1 MTTDQIEQAAMELLG
16 LYTGRYGMD
25 DSAAIPVDMVVESAL
40 GLTLELDDLSKRL
53 GAQDILGAT
62 WIQSKTVVIDQ
73 SLEPSE
79 NPAMEGRFNFTLA
92 HEAGHWVMHAH
103 QIADIPEQATLFYIS
118 TAPSIVCRS
127 SQRKDSM
134 EWQADRFASYLLM
147 PEDRIINF
155 WREIRGGID
164 QYMAFEENEAIKG
177 ESESVSACRCA
188 ICAPSRMPRH
198 SLFRNHISGG
208 PGATGSFTPGQRL
221 QPLRNSET
229 LGLTPRRG

>member
-1 MTTDQIEQAAMELLG
+1 MELLG
-16 LYTGRYGMD
+16 LYAGRYGMD
-25 DSAAIPVDMVVESAL
+25 DSTAIPVDMVVESAL

-103 QIADIPEQATLFYIS
+103 QIADIPEQATLFDIS

-127 SQRKDSM
+127 SQRKESM

-147 PEDRIINF
+147 PEDRIMNF
-155 WREIRGGID
+155 WREIRGGLN
-164 QYMAFEENEAIKG
+164 QYMAFEEIEAIKAQ
-177 ESESVSACRCA
+177 SEYSIPVTQVAKDMAEHFRVSGQAMQIRLEGLKLILA
-188 ICAPSRMPRH
+188 EQPEPD
-198 SLFRNHISGG
+198 LFSG
-208 PGATGSFTPGQRL
+208 
-221 QPLRNSET
+221 
-229 LGLTPRRG
+229 

>member
-1 MTTDQIEQAAMELLG
+1 MELLG
-16 LYTGRYGMD
+16 LYAGRYGMD
-25 DSAAIPVDMVVESAL
+25 DSTAIPVDMVVESAL

-103 QIADIPEQATLFYIS
+103 QIADIPEQATLFDIS

-147 PEDRIINF
+147 PEDRIRSY
-155 WREIRGGID
+155 WREIPGGLD
-164 QYMAFEENEAIKG
+164 QYMAFEEIEAIKAQ
-177 ESESVSACRCA
+177 SEYSIPVTQVAKDMAEHFRVSGQAMQIRLEGLKLILA
-188 ICAPSRMPRH
+188 EQPEPD
-198 SLFRNHISGG
+198 LFSG
-208 PGATGSFTPGQRL
+208 
-221 QPLRNSET
+221 
-229 LGLTPRRG
+229 

>member
-1 MTTDQIEQAAMELLG
+1 MELLG
-16 LYTGRYGMD
+16 LYAGRYGMD

-103 QIADIPEQATLFYIS
+103 QIADIPEQATLFDIS

-147 PEDRIINF
+147 PEDRIRSY
-155 WREIRGGID
+155 WREIRGGLD
-164 QYMAFEENEAIKG
+164 QYMAFEEIKAIKA
-177 ESESVSACRCA
+177 ESEYPIPVTQVAKDMAEHFRVSGQAMQIRLEGLKLILA
-188 ICAPSRMPRH
+188 EQPEPD
-198 SLFRNHISGG
+198 LFSG
-208 PGATGSFTPGQRL
+208 
-221 QPLRNSET
+221 
-229 LGLTPRRG
+229 

>member
-1 MTTDQIEQAAMELLG
+1 MELLG
-16 LYTGRYGMD
+16 LYASRYGMD
-25 DSAAIPVDMVVESAL
+25 DSTAIPVDMVVESAL

-103 QIADIPEQATLFYIS
+103 QIADIPEQATLFDIS

-147 PEDRIINF
+147 PEDRIMNF
-155 WREIRGGID
+155 WREIRGGLN
-164 QYMAFEENEAIKG
+164 QYMAFEEIEAIKAQ
-177 ESESVSACRCA
+177 SEYSIPVTQVAKDMAEHFRVSGQAMQIRLEGLKLILA
-188 ICAPSRMPRH
+188 EQPEPD
-198 SLFRNHISGG
+198 LFSG
-208 PGATGSFTPGQRL
+208 
-221 QPLRNSET
+221 
-229 LGLTPRRG
+229 

>member
-1 MTTDQIEQAAMELLG
+1 MELLG
-16 LYTGRYGMD
+16 LYASRYGMD
-25 DSAAIPVDMVVESAL
+25 DSTAIPVDMVVESAL

-103 QIADIPEQATLFYIS
+103 QIADIPEQATLFDIS

-127 SQRKDSM
+127 SQRKESM

-147 PEDRIINF
+147 PEDRIMNF
-155 WREIRGGID
+155 WREIRGGLD
-164 QYMAFEENEAIKG
+164 QYMAFEEIEAIKA
-177 ESESVSACRCA
+177 ESEYSIPVTQVAKDMAEHFRVSGQAMQIRLEGLKLILA
-188 ICAPSRMPRH
+188 EQPEPD
-198 SLFRNHISGG
+198 LFSG
-208 PGATGSFTPGQRL
+208 
-221 QPLRNSET
+221 
-229 LGLTPRRG
+229 

>member
-1 MTTDQIEQAAMELLG
+1 MTTDQIEQAAMKLLG
-16 LYTGRYGMD
+16 LYAGRYGMD
-25 DSAAIPVDMVVESAL
+25 DSTAIPVDMVVESTL

-103 QIADIPEQATLFYIS
+103 QIADIPEQATLFDIS

-127 SQRKDSM
+127 SQRKESM

-147 PEDRIINF
+147 PEDRIMNF
-155 WREIRGGID
+155 WREIRGGLD
-164 QYMAFEENEAIKG
+164 QYMAFEEIEAIKAQ
-177 ESESVSACRCA
+177 SEYPIPVTQVAKDMAEHFRVSGQAMQIRLEGLKLILA
-188 ICAPSRMPRH
+188 EQPEPD
-198 SLFRNHISGG
+198 LFSG
-208 PGATGSFTPGQRL
+208 
-221 QPLRNSET
+221 
-229 LGLTPRRG
+229 

>member
-1 MTTDQIEQAAMELLG
+1 MELLG
-16 LYTGRYGMD
+16 LYAGRYGMD

-103 QIADIPEQATLFYIS
+103 QIADIPEQATLFDIS

-147 PEDRIINF
+147 PEDRIRSY
-155 WREIRGGID
+155 WREIRGRLD
-164 QYMAFEENEAIKG
+164 QYLAFEEIEAIKA
-177 ESESVSACRCA
+177 ESEYPIPVTQVAKDMAEHFRVSGQAMQIRLEGLKLILA
-188 ICAPSRMPRH
+188 EQPEPD
-198 SLFRNHISGG
+198 LFSG
-208 PGATGSFTPGQRL
+208 
-221 QPLRNSET
+221 
-229 LGLTPRRG
+229 

>member
-1 MTTDQIEQAAMELLG
+1 MELLG
-16 LYTGRYGMD
+16 LYASRYGMD
-25 DSAAIPVDMVVESAL
+25 DSTAIPVDMVVESAL

-103 QIADIPEQATLFYIS
+103 QIADIPEQATLFDIS

-127 SQRKDSM
+127 SQRKESM

-147 PEDRIINF
+147 PEDRIMNF
-155 WREIRGGID
+155 WREIRGGLN
-164 QYMAFEENEAIKG
+164 QYMAFEEIEAIKAQ
-177 ESESVSACRCA
+177 SEYSIPVTQVAKDMAEHFRVSGQAMQIRLEGLKLILA
-188 ICAPSRMPRH
+188 EQPEPD
-198 SLFRNHISGG
+198 LFSG
-208 PGATGSFTPGQRL
+208 
-221 QPLRNSET
+221 
-229 LGLTPRRG
+229 